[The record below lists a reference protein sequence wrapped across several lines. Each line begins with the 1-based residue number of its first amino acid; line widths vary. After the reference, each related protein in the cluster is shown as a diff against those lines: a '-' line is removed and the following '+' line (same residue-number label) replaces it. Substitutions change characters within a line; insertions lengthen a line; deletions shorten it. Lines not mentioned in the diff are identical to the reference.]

1 LLTLSAYQPSGLL
14 GFFRHLAVT
23 WISHLGNGFSLRC
36 IQRLSNTIVA
46 TQQCAWRQQLAHQ
59 GMAHLGP
66 LVLETNSLK
75 NPTLTADR
83 DQPVLRIRLHIFLC
97 ELDYNFIRS
106 GWLTFSLY
114 GRLILH
120 QTSLGIVRSG
130 FHRNKLT
137 FT

>member
-1 LLTLSAYQPSGLL
+1 
-14 GFFRHLAVT
+14 
-23 WISHLGNGFSLRC
+23 
-36 IQRLSNTIVA
+36 
-46 TQQCAWRQQLAHQ
+46 
-59 GMAHLGP
+59 MAHLGP

-114 GRLILH
+114 GPPPWRG
-120 QTSLGIVRSG
+120 SLGIIRSWTSP
-130 FHRNKLT
+130 K
-137 FT
+137 